1 VTRTLAPLD
10 VTVRVHAPRVLAAL
24 VRRYGSFAD
33 CEDAVQQA
41 LVAASEQWPRDGVPG
56 DPAAWLA
63 KVARRRFVDI
73 VRSAHAREERER
85 VHTEREV
92 PVDDV
97 AGADDTL
104 QLLLLCAD
112 PAMPPAAQVALT
124 LRAVAGLTTAQIAS
138 VFYVPEAT
146 MGQRISRAKAT
157 LRSTRVR
164 FDVAWLD
171 DPARLTAVH
180 QVLYLIFTE
189 GHTASA
195 GAHLID
201 VSLAEEAIRLARQL
215 VDRTGGAEAQGLLA
229 LMLLTHARRH
239 ARVDPAGDLV
249 PLEDQDR
256 AAWVDTETA
265 EGIGLVEAALRSGSL
280 GPFQLQAA
288 IAAVHAEAATWADTD
303 WPQILVLYRMLERI
317 APSRTVT
324 LNLAVALAMASTPA
338 DGLALVDELLRDPQ
352 MQRNHRAWA
361 VQGHLLERT
370 GDGQRAAVAFRRAA
384 SMTRS
389 IPEQRFLHR
398 RADDAADSLSP
409 GRSGRTGG

>member
-1 VTRTLAPLD
+1 MRAAAPLD
-10 VTVRVHAPRVLAAL
+10 ATVRIHAPRVLAAL

-41 LVAASEQWPRDGVPG
+41 LVAAGEQWPRDGVPD

-73 VRSAHAREERER
+73 VRSSHARAERER
-85 VHTEREV
+85 LHAELEL
-92 PVDDV
+92 PHADV
-97 AGADDTL
+97 ADADDTL
-104 QLLLLCAD
+104 QLLLMCAD
-112 PAMPPAAQVALT
+112 PAVPPAAQVALT
-124 LRAVAGLTTAQIAS
+124 LRAVAGLTTAQIAA

-157 LRSTRVR
+157 LRSNGVR
-164 FDVAWLD
+164 CDAAQLD
-171 DPARLTAVH
+171 DPARLDAVH
-180 QVLYLIFTE
+180 RVLYLIFTE

-215 VDRTGGAEAQGLLA
+215 VDHTGGAEAQGLLA
-229 LMLLTHARRH
+229 LMLLTHARRY
-239 ARVDPAGDLV
+239 ARIDAAGDLV
-249 PLEDQDR
+249 RLEDQDR
-256 AAWVDTETA
+256 TAWVAAETA
-265 EGIGLVEAALRSGSL
+265 EGIGLVERALRSGPL

-288 IAAVHAEAATWADTD
+288 IAAVHADAAAWPDTD
-303 WPQILVLYRMLERI
+303 WTQILVLYRMLERI

-324 LNLAVALAMASTPA
+324 LNLAVALAMASSPA
-338 DGLALVDELLRDPQ
+338 EGLALVDELLQDPQ

-361 VQGHLLERT
+361 VQGHLLERI
-370 GDGQRAAVAFRRAA
+370 GDGERAAAAFRRAA

-398 RADDAADSLSP
+398 RADLLTRTDQP
-409 GRSGRTGG
+409 GPLGWARS

>member
-1 VTRTLAPLD
+1 MTRTPAPLD
-10 VTVRVHAPRVLAAL
+10 ATVRTHAPRVLAAL
-24 VRRYGSFAD
+24 VRRYGAFAD

-41 LVAASEQWPRDGVPG
+41 LVAAGEQWPRDGVPD

-73 VRSAHAREERER
+73 VRSSRAREERER
-85 VHTEREV
+85 VHSERDV
-92 PVDDV
+92 PGDDV
-97 AGADDTL
+97 SGSDDTL
-104 QLLLLCAD
+104 QLLLMCAD
-112 PAMPPAAQVALT
+112 PALPPAAQVALT
-124 LRAVAGLTTAQIAS
+124 LRAVAGLTTVQIAA
-138 VFYVPEAT
+138 VFYVPQAT
-146 MGQRISRAKAT
+146 MSQRISRAKAT
-157 LRSTRVR
+157 LQSRGVR
-164 FDVAWLD
+164 FDTARLD
-171 DPARLTAVH
+171 DPTRLAAVH
-180 QVLYLIFTE
+180 HVLYLIFTE

-195 GAHLID
+195 GADLID

-215 VDRTGGAEAQGLLA
+215 ADRTGAAESRGLLA

-239 ARVDPAGDLV
+239 ARVDAAGDLI

-256 AAWVDTETA
+256 TAWVAAETA
-265 EGIGLVEAALRSGSL
+265 EGIGLVEHALRSGPL

-288 IAAVHAEAATWADTD
+288 IAAVHAEAVTWADTD
-303 WPQILVLYRMLERI
+303 WPQILVLYRMLERV

-338 DGLALVDELLRDPQ
+338 EGLALVDELLQDPQ

-361 VQGHLLERT
+361 VQGHLLERI
-370 GDGQRAAVAFRRAA
+370 GDGELAAVAFRRAA

-398 RADDAADSLSP
+398 CASRAAP
-409 GRSGRTGG
+409 GDQAG